1 MEPFTAENI
10 ETMLRSLAEEK
21 GLGLGKIAQPL
32 RVAICGTTI
41 SLPIFDSVKMLG
53 KHKTLTRID
62 ITLGKFGEQIER
74 EET

>member
-1 MEPFTAENI
+1 MEQFTEDNI
-10 ETMLRSLAEEK
+10 ETMLRSLAQDK

-41 SLPIFDSVKMLG
+41 SLPIFDSVQMLG

-62 ITLGKFGEQIER
+62 NALKKTAADN
-74 EET
+74 